1 MLSVLTSPSISSPLV
16 PTTGGSVYDETPATI
31 DFRRE
36 ATDTTILAN
45 DGQQFSVNSIH
56 AVANGDG
63 TVDIVALPGQQTI
76 YSNLI
81 YGNITITG
89 SAAERLRTVLLTH

>member
-1 MLSVLTSPSISSPLV
+1 MVL
-16 PTTGGSVYDETPATI
+16 VYDETPATI

-45 DGQQFSVNSIH
+45 DGKQFSVNSIH
-56 AVANGDG
+56 AIANGDG

-76 YSNLI
+76 Y
-81 YGNITITG
+81 
-89 SAAERLRTVLLTH
+89 EQPDCW